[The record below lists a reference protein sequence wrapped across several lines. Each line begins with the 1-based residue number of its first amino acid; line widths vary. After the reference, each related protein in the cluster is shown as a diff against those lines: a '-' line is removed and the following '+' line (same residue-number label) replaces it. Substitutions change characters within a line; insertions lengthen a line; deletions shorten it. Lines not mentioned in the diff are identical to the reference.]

1 MKDYSLKITDDFIM
15 VEETGKIVMHR
26 WEDEIMKKKAEWV
39 CKNGGDILE
48 IGFGMGISAD
58 YIQQHDINSHTICE
72 IHPQVLENLNE
83 WKKDKKNVTIL
94 EGDWIKNI
102 SHMKKYDG
110 ILFDTFDDYNNTLH
124 FPKILKDICKS
135 NCLITW
141 WNNSSAEYDEF
152 NFGTTTFDSIEVDPP
167 QNTYFNFKNY
177 HMPKYIY

>member
-1 MKDYSLKITDDFIM
+1 MNGKKI
-15 VEETGKIVMHR
+15 
-26 WEDEIMKKKAEWV
+26 
-39 CKNGGDILE
+39 
-48 IGFGMGISAD
+48 
-58 YIQQHDINSHTICE
+58 
-72 IHPQVLENLNE
+72 
-83 WKKDKKNVTIL
+83 KKNVTIL

>member
-1 MKDYSLKITDDFIM
+1 MRDYNLKITDDFIM

-48 IGFGMGISAD
+48 IGFGMGISAN

-72 IHPQVLENLNE
+72 IHPQVLNDLNE
-83 WKKDKKNVTIL
+83 WKKNKKNVTVL

-110 ILFDTFDDYNNTLH
+110 ILFDTFEDGNSLH
-124 FPKILKDICKS
+124 FVDLFKTLCKPG
-135 NCLITW
+135 CLITW
-141 WNNSSAEYDEF
+141 WNNLPYEYNEYNLESTIF
-152 NFGTTTFDSIEVDPP
+152 ELINVNPP
-167 QNTYFNFKNY
+167 ENTYFNHTNY
-177 HMPKYIY
+177 YMPKYIY